1 MLHTSGRTSFE
12 SLQQIFPVS
21 LQRFYMVLWL
31 ISRNNIGLI
40 LRTPWIGL
48 LPFSICF
55 LLWIVLKSSVCPDD
69 GETSVIPVSSAE
81 SRFQAFCVQL
91 RCWSPWCLSILYQ
104 IQREIREKSYVRG
117 FNPFFIIILFNIEIL
132 FSKAYHFY
140 RTEQNIKQVLN
151 PVKFAQ
157 PLPFTLKPMLSTWI
171 PYANTNRRL
180 ASLLTTGTLGFGLRS
195 DFVTTFYC
203 TSHFLRSDLICST
216 K

>member
-1 MLHTSGRTSFE
+1 MLHTSVRKSFE

-81 SRFQAFCVQL
+81 SWFQAFCVLL
-91 RCWSPWCLSILYQ
+91 RCCSPWCLSDLYQ
-104 IQREIREKSYVRG
+104 IQREIREKSYVHG
-117 FNPFFIIILFNIEIL
+117 FDPFFIILFNIEIL

-140 RTEQNIKQVLN
+140 RTEKNKKQVLN
-151 PVKFAQ
+151 PEKFAQ
-157 PLPFTLKPMLSTWI
+157 PLPFTLKLMLRTWI
-171 PYANTNRRL
+171 PYANINRRL
-180 ASLLTTGTLGFGLRS
+180 ASLLATGTLGFGLRS

-203 TSHFLRSDLICST
+203 TSHFLRSDLISST

>member
-1 MLHTSGRTSFE
+1 MERPLWYQFPLQSRGFKLSVSCSGVGVHDV
-12 SLQQIFPVS
+12 FPFCI
-21 LQRFYMVLWL
+21 RFRGKYVKNPM
-31 ISRNNIGLI
+31 
-40 LRTPWIGL
+40 
-48 LPFSICF
+48 F
-55 LLWIVLKSSVCPDD
+55 IV
-69 GETSVIPVSSAE
+69 
-81 SRFQAFCVQL
+81 
-91 RCWSPWCLSILYQ
+91 SIL
-104 IQREIREKSYVRG
+104 
-117 FNPFFIIILFNIEIL
+117 FIILFNIEIL

-195 DFVTTFYC
+195 DFVTTTFYC